1 MDRGSLAKI
10 VGHLHNARIAFR
22 QGSAYSQPSPVGR
35 AALEVHDRFRNSL
48 VLAAIPVHPVCKVKL
63 AIHTTEKQGAILCK
77 AGIVGFGL
85 SKLSGR
91 SPWVERRKPKVG
103 PAAAVRRDVSDL
115 LAIGGHVLAGNV
127 NGRDRRLTLSSFE
140 TCYP

>member
-1 MDRGSLAKI
+1 MDRASPAKI
-10 VGHLHNARIAFR
+10 AGHLHNARIAFR
-22 QGSAYSQPSPVGR
+22 QGNAYSQPSPVGR
-35 AALEVHDRFRNSL
+35 AALEVHNRFRNSL

-91 SPWVERRKPKVG
+91 TLRVERRKPKVG
-103 PAAAVRRDVSDL
+103 PTAAVRRDVSDV
-115 LAIGGHVLAGNV
+115 LAIGGDVVACNV
-127 NGRDRRLTLSSFE
+127 NTR
-140 TCYP
+140 